1 MTIGTRLF
9 TWLRGEP
16 VGTDAFGN
24 RYFRDKRRRAG
35 RRERRWVLYAGE
47 PEGSAVPPEW
57 HGWLHHTTDEV
68 PVEGDRKRRPWQKP
82 YEPNMTGTEAAYRP
96 PGAVLA
102 GGRRPHGTDDYEPWR
117 PG

>member
-35 RRERRWVLYAGE
+35 WRERRWVLYAGE

-68 PVEGDRKRRPWQKP
+68 PVEDKRKRRPWQKP